1 PALMAVERPDVVPLS
16 FAQQRLWFV
25 GQLQGPSAVY
35 NMPVVLRLSGGL
47 DVVAL
52 GLALGDVVARHES
65 VRTVFPM
72 VDGV

>member
-1 PALMAVERPDVVPLS
+1 MVPLS

-47 DVVAL
+47 DTAAL

-72 VDGV
+72 VDGVPRQVVL

>member
-1 PALMAVERPDVVPLS
+1 MVPLS
-16 FAQQRLWFV
+16 YAQQRLWFLNRSE
-25 GQLQGPSAVY
+25 GDIATY

-72 VDGV
+72 VDGVPRQVVL